1 MPTRFIIVF
10 RNAYIYYNI
19 PQGRVYEKTGGM
31 HVTDSL
37 NWSKFENKPYLFHV
51 RHVNMGNHF
60 RKVNTV

>member
-1 MPTRFIIVF
+1 
-10 RNAYIYYNI
+10 
-19 PQGRVYEKTGGM
+19 M